1 MDRFVVISG
10 CSGGGK
16 STLIAE
22 LARRGHPVSEEAG
35 RRIVREEMASG
46 GSALPWTDMAAF
58 ARRAIALALA
68 DRERAM
74 MAQDATFFDRSVVDV
89 AAALER
95 ATGEPVLAELGQRY
109 RYAPTVFMAPPW
121 PDLFASDSQRQH
133 DFAAAEA
140 EYGRLCKAYAG
151 LGYAVRTI
159 PECPVA
165 ERADWLES
173 QIATNPPCPDS
184 P

>member
-1 MDRFVVISG
+1 MERLVVISG

-22 LARRGHPVSEEAG
+22 LARRGHPVIEEAG

-46 GSALPWTDMAAF
+46 GTALPWIDMAAF

-68 DRERAM
+68 DREDARMTAV
-74 MAQDATFFDRSVVDV
+74 ATFFDRSVVDV

-95 ATGEPVLAELGQRY
+95 AGGAPVLADIGGHY
-109 RYAPTVFMAPPW
+109 RYAATVFMAPPW
-121 PDLFASDSQRQH
+121 PEIFASDSQRQH

-140 EYGRLCKAYAG
+140 EYHVLCEAYAK
-151 LGYAVRTI
+151 LGYMVRI
-159 PECPVA
+159 MPKCPVP
-165 ERADWLES
+165 ERADWLER